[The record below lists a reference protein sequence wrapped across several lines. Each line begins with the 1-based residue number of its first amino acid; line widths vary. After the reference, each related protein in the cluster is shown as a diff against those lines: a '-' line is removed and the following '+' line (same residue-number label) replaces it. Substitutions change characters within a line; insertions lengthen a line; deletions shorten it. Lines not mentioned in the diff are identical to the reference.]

1 MVPESG
7 RSVPEATFI
16 RVDLP
21 APFSP
26 RSACIS
32 PARTS
37 NETSCSAATLAKLF
51 EIFERI
57 KGERDIYAPF
67 FFWLLHVIKKESDWL
82 LGVANLIPF
91 PHLHYFLVS
100 LVSLQLRLAI
110 A

>member
-7 RSVPEATFI
+7 WSVPEATFI

-67 FFWLLHVIKKESDWL
+67 SSDYYILLRRNQI
-82 LGVANLIPF
+82 G
-91 PHLHYFLVS
+91 YFT
-100 LVSLQLRLAI
+100 
-110 A
+110 